1 MAADYMILGPDGK
14 ELPKSQGA
22 KESNYHN
29 AASFGMYEKFAQ
41 VAKKVQHDKYPEL
54 DSKFAWGGYYGG
66 GRAGPYGYGSMD
78 EMHFDIGGA
87 RGSMGNWEK
96 GASPELRKLYPGLES
111 QGMGPLD
118 KYKLP
123 ERQKPPVPVS
133 QAAPTGNVQMPNTEG
148 LKDNEGSS
156 GRPTAQN
163 LANKERAQRD
173 WDNAKGGHEGLDY
186 NNPKP
191 DKGVEKEVDSGKKK
205 FEKKEEA
212 PKKESPTHTIEAKND
227 TSKGTKE
234 MEHHNTEASPLL
246 RISDS
251 MLA

>member
-1 MAADYMILGPDGK
+1 
-14 ELPKSQGA
+14 
-22 KESNYHN
+22 
-29 AASFGMYEKFAQ
+29 
-41 VAKKVQHDKYPEL
+41 
-54 DSKFAWGGYYGG
+54 
-66 GRAGPYGYGSMD
+66 
-78 EMHFDIGGA
+78 
-87 RGSMGNWEK
+87 
-96 GASPELRKLYPGLES
+96 
-111 QGMGPLD
+111 
-118 KYKLP
+118 
-123 ERQKPPVPVS
+123 
-133 QAAPTGNVQMPNTEG
+133 MPNTEG